1 MKVLLIRPPYVLP
14 YTSVY
19 GNQGV
24 PSLGLAYLAGALRSE
39 RHQVACLDAFAE
51 SMDQF
56 TPIEGTQL
64 LVNGLDADEI
74 VERINP
80 EVEVVGI
87 SCMFSNEWINTKQII
102 IKIKQKFP
110 DVFLVLGGE
119 HVTADYVHILKNF
132 PEVDACV
139 LGEGEDKLKSLVNS
153 LEAKRSRHEIGG
165 ITFYDTDRG
174 EIISPSFEYRKKD
187 IDQIARPAWDL
198 LPLEKFLERGMGMSS
213 KGMRNIPMLLS
224 RGCPYRCTF
233 CSNEQMWT
241 TRWVSRDIDDVI
253 DEIKY
258 YKRRYDIDHVDFY
271 DLTAVVNKKW
281 TIEFC
286 ERLISEKMGV
296 TWSLPSGTRSE
307 ALDEEV
313 LGLLV
318 RSGCLKITYAPES
331 GSVRMLE
338 LIKKKVKLPNMLKSM
353 RHAVR
358 IGLVVK
364 SNIIFGFP
372 DETLKDVF
380 WNFVLI
386 TKMAWVGVH
395 DVPCFGFTPYP
406 GSQLFDRLL
415 SEGKI
420 VRDEYYDLYLANL
433 VYTSP
438 LDRKSWSDHL
448 PSFLPPL
455 LSLGGMAYFYS
466 LQYLFR
472 PWRFFK
478 MIKVVLKNKP
488 QTMLENAFCHMI
500 DDFFKGRRK
509 ASTTRL

>member
-1 MKVLLIRPPYVLP
+1 MNVLLIRPPYVLP

-24 PSLGLAYLAGALRSE
+24 PSLGLAYLAGALRE
-39 RHQVACLDAFAE
+39 QRHRVSCLDAFAE

-56 TPIEGTQL
+56 RPIEGTEL
-64 LVNGLDADEI
+64 LVNGLTADEI
-74 VERINP
+74 VERISP
-80 EVEVVGI
+80 EVEVIGI
-87 SCMFSNEWINTKQII
+87 SCMFSNEWINTKEII
-102 IKIKQKFP
+102 VKCKQRFP
-110 DVFLVLGGE
+110 NAFLVLGGE
-119 HVTADYVHILKNF
+119 HVTADAPHILRNF
-132 PEVDACV
+132 PEVDCCV
-139 LGEGEDKLKSLVNS
+139 LGEGEDKLKSLING
-153 LEAKRSRHEIGG
+153 LEAKRALKEIGG
-165 ITFYDTDRG
+165 ITFLDREKD
-174 EIISPSFEYRKKD
+174 EIVSPSFEYRKKE

-198 LPLEKFLERGMGMSS
+198 LPLEKFLERGMGMSC

-241 TRWVSRDIDDVI
+241 TRWVSRSIDEVI
-253 DEIKY
+253 DEIKF
-258 YKRRYDIDHVDFY
+258 YKRRYEIDHVDFY

-286 ERLISEKMGV
+286 ERLISENLGV

-307 ALDEEV
+307 ALDLEV
-313 LGLLV
+313 LSLLK

-331 GSVRMLE
+331 GSEKMLE
-338 LIKKKVKLPNMLKSM
+338 LIKKKVKLKNMLASM
-353 RHAVR
+353 RNAVKL
-358 IGLVVK
+358 GLVVK

-386 TKMAWVGVH
+386 TKMAVVGVH

-406 GSQLFDRLL
+406 GSVLFDRLL
-415 SEGKI
+415 KEGKI
-420 VRDEYYDLYLANL
+420 VRDANYDLYLANL
-433 VYTSP
+433 VYTSA

-466 LQYLFR
+466 LQYLIR

-478 MIKVVLKNKP
+478 MVTVVLKNKP

-500 DDFFKGRRK
+500 DDFVKGRRK
-509 ASTTRL
+509 ASTRP